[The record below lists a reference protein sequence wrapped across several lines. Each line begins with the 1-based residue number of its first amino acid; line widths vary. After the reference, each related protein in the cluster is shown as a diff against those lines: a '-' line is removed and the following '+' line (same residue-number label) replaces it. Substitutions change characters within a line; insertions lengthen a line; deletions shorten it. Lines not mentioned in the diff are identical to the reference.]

1 MNARIHYMYRDA
13 SNYKSFNT
21 AVVDGILSD
30 TDCHIIY
37 HCCDDDGGQRY
48 FVPHMV
54 GLPEKT
60 FEDFGQ
66 YDDDH
71 PWFEIDQFFAEG
83 TDDAPTVDLTAKQL
97 VENFRKMAGKWAA
110 EIAREAKEAA
120 EKEYMAQR
128 GQEMHINRFPLTLE
142 VAEEDI
148 DKFLDAIKDSIADD
162 VVDLSESSPKA
173 VAQPKTATTPYSIRM
188 TASCFTPT
196 VTMTF
201 DVPKDRDAE
210 EYIDEY
216 LDAILSEDFRLNC
229 EWEFV

>member
-1 MNARIHYMYRDA
+1 MNTRINYMYRDA

-30 TDCHIIY
+30 TDCHTIY
-37 HCCDDDGGQRY
+37 HCCDGDGGQHL
-48 FVPHMV
+48 FIPHMV

-71 PWFEIDQFFAEG
+71 PWFEIGQFFAEG
-83 TDDAPTVDLTAKQL
+83 TNDAPTVDLTAKQL
-97 VENFRKMAGKWAA
+97 VENFRKMSGQWDKA
-110 EIAREAKEAA
+110 IAREQAEAKKGLNAA
-120 EKEYMAQR
+120 TAGEQIAAQ
-128 GQEMHINRFPLTLE
+128 
-142 VAEEDI
+142 
-148 DKFLDAIKDSIADD
+148 S
-162 VVDLSESSPKA
+162 
-173 VAQPKTATTPYSIRM
+173 KTATTLYSIRM

-196 VTMTF
+196 VTMTI
-201 DVPKDRDAE
+201 DVPTDRDAE

-216 LDAILSEDFRLNC
+216 LDTILSEDFRLNC